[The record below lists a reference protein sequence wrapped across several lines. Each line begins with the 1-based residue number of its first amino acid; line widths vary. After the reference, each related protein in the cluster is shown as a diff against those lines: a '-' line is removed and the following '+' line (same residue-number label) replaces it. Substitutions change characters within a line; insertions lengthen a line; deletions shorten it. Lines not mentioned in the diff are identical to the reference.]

1 MTDTEAKTTRPELNE
16 IASTNDGRDIT
27 RGFVEAMHYL
37 SPADKVL
44 QQAGGLEAYEELL
57 KDDQVSATFAQ
68 RRNAV
73 LARPWTVTPGGTKRQ
88 DKLAAKLVE
97 ETLKALPWDTITDH
111 MLYARLY
118 GYAVA
123 EVMWVVN
130 SQVKISDIRVRDRRR
145 FVFAPD
151 NSLKMLTH
159 RNPNGEVLPDR
170 KFWVSSV
177 GASHNDEPY
186 GLGLGHALYWPVF
199 FKRNGAR
206 FWAKFME
213 KFASPTAMGT
223 FPAGASDSERQKLLG
238 AVRAVAM
245 DSGIIIPEG
254 TQIQL
259 LEATRGGNASYGE
272 WLHYWDSA
280 IAKVILGQTMTTE
293 DGSSYSQATVH
304 YAVRQDLVKADADLV
319 SQTANSSWVRWLV
332 DYNFAGAAY
341 PQIWRDMEEAE
352 DLAQRSTRDKT
363 LFDMGYK
370 LTPEAVTR
378 VYGDDYEPIEP
389 PQPETKPDPIPAKQ
403 EQTAP
408 ALAEGDEIDLTPS
421 PVEPLA
427 NALDQQSAP
436 AWRKILDHIQQLV
449 NSAPDL
455 PTLRDALLNAYAE
468 LPGDELGDVMALAM
482 LTAELAGRY
491 DVEQESADD

>member
-1 MTDTEAKTTRPELNE
+1 MDTEKANRPELNE

-27 RGFVEAMHYL
+27 RGYVEALHHL
-37 SPADKVL
+37 SPQDKVL
-44 QQAGGLEAYEELL
+44 NQAGGLEAYEELL

-73 LARPWTVTPGGTKRQ
+73 LARPWIITPGGTRGV
-88 DKLAAKLVE
+88 DKDAAKLVE
-97 ETLKALPWDTITDH
+97 ETLNNLPWDSITDH

-123 EVMWVVN
+123 EVMWAIEN
-130 SQVKISDIRVRDRRR
+130 SQVKVSAIRVRDRRR

-159 RNPNGEVLPDR
+159 KNPNGEVLPER
-170 KFWVSSV
+170 KFWLASV

-199 FKRNGAR
+199 FKRNGAK

-213 KFASPTAMGT
+213 KFAAPTAMGT
-223 FPAGASDSERQKLLG
+223 FPTGASDSERQKLLG

-280 IAKVILGQTMTTE
+280 IAKVVLGQTMTTE

-319 SQTANSSWVRWLV
+319 SQTANGSWVRWLV
-332 DYNFAGAAY
+332 DYNFSDAAY
-341 PQIWRDMEEAE
+341 PSLWRDMEEAE
-352 DLAQRSTRDKT
+352 DLAQRVTRDKA

-389 PQPETKPDPIPAKQ
+389 VQPQAQPEQIPPKT
-403 EQTAP
+403 EPVAP
-408 ALAEGDEIDLTPS
+408 ALAEGDEIELPPS

-449 NSAPDL
+449 DSAPDL
-455 PTLRDALLNAYAE
+455 PALRDALLNAYAE

>member
-1 MTDTEAKTTRPELNE
+1 MTDTEAQTKRPEFNE

-27 RGFVEAMHYL
+27 RGFVEALHYL
-37 SPADKVL
+37 NPSDKVL

-73 LARPWTVTPGGTKRQ
+73 LARPWTVKPGGTKRQ

-97 ETLKALPWDTITDH
+97 ETLNALPWDSITDQ

-123 EVMWVVN
+123 EVMWVIEN
-130 SQVKISDIRVRDRRR
+130 SLVKISGIRVRDRRR

-199 FKRNGAR
+199 FKRNGAK
-206 FWAKFME
+206 FWARFME

-223 FPAGASDSERQKLLG
+223 FPNGASDTERLKLLG
-238 AVRAVAM
+238 AVQAVAM

-254 TQIQL
+254 TQIEL
-259 LEATRGGNASYGE
+259 LEASRGGNASYE
-272 WLHYWDSA
+272 QWMHYWDSA
-280 IAKVILGQTMTTE
+280 IAKVVLGQTMTTE

-304 YAVRQDLVKADADLV
+304 YDVRQDLVKADSDLV
-319 SQTANSSWVRWLV
+319 SQTANNSWVRWLV

-341 PQIWRDMEEAE
+341 PQVWRDMEDSE
-352 DLAQRSTRDKT
+352 DLKTRAERDKM
-363 LFDMGYK
+363 LFDMGFK
-370 LTPEAVTR
+370 LKPEAVIE
-378 VYGDDYEPIEP
+378 VYGDQYEPIQPPAEP
-389 PQPETKPDPIPAKQ
+389 APTSQPEQQPD
-403 EQTAP
+403 QT
-408 ALAEGDEIDLTPS
+408 ALAEGKEEVLPIAPLTQ
-421 PVEPLA
+421 
-427 NALDQQSAP
+427 ALEKETAP
-436 AWRKILDHIQQLV
+436 TWRKILDHIQQLV
-449 NSAPDL
+449 DSAPDL
-455 PTLRDALLNAYAE
+455 PTLRDTLLNAYAE

-491 DVEQESADD
+491 DVEQESSDD